1 LSGATNGRQTSKSR
15 AGKEQSNPMKIWWI
29 FVHLITLSNC
39 LAQADSP
46 PRALPDARIVR
57 LTLDTQSVTVL
68 HLRPGYVSSV
78 RLPEDVSSV
87 VLGNP
92 GTFKAEHSESEPRL
106 VFLKPTTANRAET
119 NALITT
125 RTGREISLHLVS
137 AGNGDRAGAV
147 DFVLQYDLPHSFLL
161 GNSQSSFVIG
171 ETKSLVAEPLPSAVG
186 SNAPASRSQEP
197 LRPQRDPN
205 PHWQGKLLQVA
216 VGRITEKDQQ
226 MTVEF
231 SVLNASSKT
240 IELLPPQIQL
250 AGKSSEKHKKTVK
263 AAPVPIKDYTMT
275 IRRLLPGARADGVVV
290 FDRPSFKESR
300 EQMLLQVAQ
309 AEGVDQPVLVPVA
322 FVAPEGGSK

>member
-1 LSGATNGRQTSKSR
+1 
-15 AGKEQSNPMKIWWI
+15 MKICWI
-29 FVHLITLSNC
+29 FVHLITLSHC

-46 PRALPDARIVR
+46 PRVLPDTRIVR

-68 HLRPGYVSSV
+68 HLRPGYVTSV
-78 RLPEDVSSV
+78 RLPEEVSSV

-92 GTFKAEHSESEPRL
+92 GTFKAEHSEAEPRL

-125 RTGREISLHLVS
+125 RTGHEISLHLVS
-137 AGNGDRAGAV
+137 AENSDRTGAV
-147 DFVLQYDLPHSFLL
+147 DFVLQYDLPHGFLL
-161 GNSQSSFVIG
+161 GNSQPSFLIG
-171 ETKSLVAEPLPSAVG
+171 EAKSLVPQPLPSTVG
-186 SNAPASRSQEP
+186 SNAPAISTQEP
-197 LRPQRDPN
+197 LRPQHDPN

-216 VGRITEKDQQ
+216 VGQITEKDQQ

-250 AGKSSEKHKKTVK
+250 AGRSNEKHKKAVK
-263 AAPVPIKDYTMT
+263 AAPVPIKDYAMT
-275 IRRLLPGARADGVVV
+275 IRRLPAGARADVVVV

-322 FVAPEGGSK
+322 FVAPEGGSR

>member
-1 LSGATNGRQTSKSR
+1 
-15 AGKEQSNPMKIWWI
+15 MKICRI
-29 FVHLITLSNC
+29 FVHLITLSYC

-46 PRALPDARIVR
+46 PKILPEARIVR
-57 LTLDTQSVTVL
+57 LTLNTQSVTVL

-92 GTFKAEHSESEPRL
+92 GTFKAEHSEAEPRL
-106 VFLKPTTANRAET
+106 VFLKPTTASRAET

-125 RTGREISLHLVS
+125 RTGREISLHLLSTGSV
-137 AGNGDRAGAV
+137 DRTGAV

-171 ETKSLVAEPLPSAVG
+171 ETKSIVPEPLPNTVE
-186 SNAPASRSQEP
+186 SNAPATRTQEP
-197 LRPQRDPN
+197 VRPQRDPN
-205 PHWQGKLLQVA
+205 PHWRGKLLQVA

-250 AGKSSEKHKKTVK
+250 AGKSNEKHKKTVK
-263 AAPVPIKDYTMT
+263 ADPVPIKDYAMT
-275 IRRLLPGARADGVVV
+275 IRRLPPGARADGVVV
-290 FDRPSFKESR
+290 FNRPSFKESR

-322 FVAPEGGSK
+322 FVAPDGASR

>member
-1 LSGATNGRQTSKSR
+1 
-15 AGKEQSNPMKIWWI
+15 MKNCWI
-29 FVHLITLSNC
+29 FVHLITLSYC
-39 LAQADSP
+39 FAQADSP
-46 PRALPDARIVR
+46 PRDLPDARIVR
-57 LTLDTQSVTVL
+57 LTLDAQSVTVL

-92 GTFKAEHSESEPRL
+92 GTFKAEHSDAEPRL
-106 VFLKPTTANRAET
+106 VFLKPTTASRAET

-125 RTGREISLHLVS
+125 RTGHEISLHLVS
-137 AGNGDRAGAV
+137 AGNSDRTGAV
-147 DFVLQYDLPHSFLL
+147 DFILQYELPHGFLL

-171 ETKSLVAEPLPSAVG
+171 ETKSVVPEPLPSTVG
-186 SNAPASRSQEP
+186 NTPAISSPEP
-197 LRPQRDPN
+197 PRPQRDPN

-231 SVLNASSKT
+231 SVLNASPKT

-250 AGKSSEKHKKTVK
+250 AGKSNEKHKKTVK
-263 AAPVPIKDYTMT
+263 ADPVPIKDYTMT
-275 IRRLLPGARADGVVV
+275 IRRLPPGARADGVVV

-300 EQMLLQVAQ
+300 DQMLLQVAQ
-309 AEGVDQPVLVPVA
+309 AEGVDQPVLVPVP
-322 FVAPEGGSK
+322 FVAPEGETR

>member
-1 LSGATNGRQTSKSR
+1 
-15 AGKEQSNPMKIWWI
+15 MKICWI
-29 FVHLITLSNC
+29 FAHLITLSYC

-46 PRALPDARIVR
+46 PRVLPDARIVR
-57 LTLDTQSVTVL
+57 LTLDTQGVTVL

-92 GTFKAEHSESEPRL
+92 GTFKAEYSEAEPRL
-106 VFLKPTTANRAET
+106 VFLKPTTASRGET

-137 AGNGDRAGAV
+137 AGTSDRTGVV
-147 DFVLQYDLPHSFLL
+147 DFVLQYDLPHSILL

-171 ETKSLVAEPLPSAVG
+171 ETKSVVPEPLPRTVG
-186 SNAPASRSQEP
+186 SNAPATSSQAP
-197 LRPQRDPN
+197 LIPQRDPN

-231 SVLNASSKT
+231 SVFNASSKT

-250 AGKSSEKHKKTVK
+250 AGTSNEKHKKTVK
-263 AAPVPIKDYTMT
+263 ADPVPIKDYTMT
-275 IRRLLPGARADGVVV
+275 MRRLPPGARADGVIV

-322 FVAPEGGSK
+322 FVAPDGGSR

>member
-1 LSGATNGRQTSKSR
+1 
-15 AGKEQSNPMKIWWI
+15 MKICWI
-29 FVHLITLSNC
+29 FVHLITLSYC
-39 LAQADSP
+39 VAQTDSP
-46 PRALPDARIVR
+46 PRLLPDARIVR

-92 GTFKAEHSESEPRL
+92 GTFKAEHSEAEPRL
-106 VFLKPTTANRAET
+106 VFLKPTTASRAET

-125 RTGREISLHLVS
+125 RTGHEISLHLVS
-137 AGNGDRAGAV
+137 VGNSDRTGAV

-161 GNSQSSFVIG
+161 GNSQSTFVIG
-171 ETKSLVAEPLPSAVG
+171 ETKSVVPDPLPSAVG
-186 SNAPASRSQEP
+186 SNAPATSTQEP
-197 LRPQRDPN
+197 VRPQRDPN

-216 VGRITEKDQQ
+216 VGRTTEKDQQ

-250 AGKSSEKHKKTVK
+250 AGKSNEKHKKALK
-263 AAPVPIKDYTMT
+263 AEPVPIKDYTMT
-275 IRRLLPGARADGVVV
+275 IRRLSPGARADGVVV

-322 FVAPEGGSK
+322 FVAPEGETR

>member
-1 LSGATNGRQTSKSR
+1 
-15 AGKEQSNPMKIWWI
+15 MKICWI
-29 FVHLITLSNC
+29 FVHLITLSYC
-39 LAQADSP
+39 VAQTDSP
-46 PRALPDARIVR
+46 PRLLPDARIVR

-92 GTFKAEHSESEPRL
+92 GTFKAEHSEAEPRL
-106 VFLKPTTANRAET
+106 VFLKPTTASRAET

-125 RTGREISLHLVS
+125 RTGHEISLHLVS
-137 AGNGDRAGAV
+137 VGNSDRTGAV

-161 GNSQSSFVIG
+161 GNSQSTFVIG
-171 ETKSLVAEPLPSAVG
+171 ETKSVVPEPSPSTVG
-186 SNAPASRSQEP
+186 SNAPATSTQEP
-197 LRPQRDPN
+197 VRPQRDPN

-250 AGKSSEKHKKTVK
+250 AGKSNEKHKKALK
-263 AAPVPIKDYTMT
+263 AEPVPIKDYTMT
-275 IRRLLPGARADGVVV
+275 IRRLPPGARADGVVV

-322 FVAPEGGSK
+322 FVAPEGETR

>member
-1 LSGATNGRQTSKSR
+1 
-15 AGKEQSNPMKIWWI
+15 MKICWI
-29 FVHLITLSNC
+29 FVHLITLSYC

-46 PRALPDARIVR
+46 PRGLPDARIVR
-57 LTLDTQSVTVL
+57 LILDTQSVTVL
-68 HLRPGYVSSV
+68 HLRPAYVSSV

-92 GTFKAEHSESEPRL
+92 GTFKAEHSEAEPRL
-106 VFLKPTTANRAET
+106 VFLKPTTTRRAET

-125 RTGREISLHLVS
+125 RTGHEISLHLVS
-137 AGNGDRAGAV
+137 AGNSDRAGAV
-147 DFVLQYDLPHSFLL
+147 DFVLQYELPRSFLL

-171 ETKSLVAEPLPSAVG
+171 ETKSVVPEPLPSTVG
-186 SNAPASRSQEP
+186 SNAPATSTQEP
-197 LRPQRDPN
+197 VRPQRDPN

-216 VGRITEKDQQ
+216 VERITERDQQ

-250 AGKSSEKHKKTVK
+250 AGKSNEKHKKTVK
-263 AAPVPIKDYTMT
+263 ADPVPIKDYTMT
-275 IRRLLPGARADGVVV
+275 IRRLPPGARADGVVV

-322 FVAPEGGSK
+322 FVAPAGGSR

>member
-1 LSGATNGRQTSKSR
+1 
-15 AGKEQSNPMKIWWI
+15 MKICWI
-29 FVHLITLSNC
+29 FVHLITLCYC

-92 GTFKAEHSESEPRL
+92 GTFKAEHSEAEPRL
-106 VFLKPTTANRAET
+106 VFLKPTTASRAET

-125 RTGREISLHLVS
+125 RTGHEISLHLVS
-137 AGNGDRAGAV
+137 AGNSDRTVAV
-147 DFVLQYDLPHSFLL
+147 DFVLQYDLPHTFLL

-171 ETKSLVAEPLPSAVG
+171 ETKSVVPEPSPRTVG
-186 SNAPASRSQEP
+186 SNAPAISTQEP

-216 VGRITEKDQQ
+216 VGRITQKDQQ
-226 MTVEF
+226 MTLEF

-240 IELLPPQIQL
+240 IELLPPQIQI
-250 AGKSSEKHKKTVK
+250 AGTTKGKHKKKTVK
-263 AAPVPIKDYTMT
+263 ADPVPIKDYTMT
-275 IRRLLPGARADGVVV
+275 LRRLPPGARADGVVV

-300 EQMLLQVAQ
+300 EHTLLQVAQ

-322 FVAPEGGSK
+322 FVAPEGETR

>member
-1 LSGATNGRQTSKSR
+1 
-15 AGKEQSNPMKIWWI
+15 MKICWI
-29 FVHLITLSNC
+29 FVHLITLSYC

-46 PRALPDARIVR
+46 PRVLPDARIVR

-92 GTFKAEHSESEPRL
+92 GTFKAEHSEADPRL

-125 RTGREISLHLVS
+125 RTGHEISLHLVS
-137 AGNGDRAGAV
+137 AGNSERTGAV

-171 ETKSLVAEPLPSAVG
+171 ETKSVVPELLPSTLG
-186 SNAPASRSQEP
+186 NTPAISTPEP
-197 LRPQRDPN
+197 PRPQRDPN

-231 SVLNASSKT
+231 SVLNASPKT

-250 AGKSSEKHKKTVK
+250 AGKSNEKHKKTVK
-263 AAPVPIKDYTMT
+263 ADPVPIKDYTMT
-275 IRRLLPGARADGVVV
+275 IRRLPPGARADGVVV

-300 EQMLLQVAQ
+300 EQMLLQIAQ

-322 FVAPEGGSK
+322 FVAPEGETR

>member
-1 LSGATNGRQTSKSR
+1 MRSC
-15 AGKEQSNPMKIWWI
+15 WI
-29 FVHLITLSNC
+29 FAYLITLSYC
-39 LAQADSP
+39 LAQTDSP
-46 PRALPDARIVR
+46 PKVLPDARIVR

-68 HLRPGYVSSV
+68 HLRPGYISSV

-92 GTFKAEHSESEPRL
+92 GTFKAEHSEAEPRL
-106 VFLKPTTANRAET
+106 VFLKPITASPAET

-137 AGNGDRAGAV
+137 VGSSDRTGAV
-147 DFVLQYDLPHSFLL
+147 DFVLQYDLPHTLLL

-171 ETKSLVAEPLPSAVG
+171 PTKSLAPEPLPSTVG
-186 SNAPASRSQEP
+186 GNAPATRIQEP
-197 LRPQRDPN
+197 IRPQRDPN

-216 VGRITEKDQQ
+216 VGRVTEKDQQ

-250 AGKSSEKHKKTVK
+250 AGRSNDKHKKTVK
-263 AAPVPIKDYTMT
+263 ADPVPIKDYTIT
-275 IRRLLPGARADGVVV
+275 IRRLPPGATADGVVV

-322 FVAPEGGSK
+322 FVAPDGEAR

>member
-1 LSGATNGRQTSKSR
+1 
-15 AGKEQSNPMKIWWI
+15 MKICWI
-29 FVHLITLSNC
+29 FVHLITLSYC

-46 PRALPDARIVR
+46 PRILPDARIVR

-78 RLPEDVSSV
+78 RLPEDVISV

-92 GTFKAEHSESEPRL
+92 STFKAEHSEAEPRL
-106 VFLKPTTANRAET
+106 VFLKPTTASRAET

-125 RTGREISLHLVS
+125 RTGHEISLHLVS
-137 AGNGDRAGAV
+137 AGNSERTGAV

-171 ETKSLVAEPLPSAVG
+171 ETKSVVPEPLPSTVG
-186 SNAPASRSQEP
+186 STPAISTPEP

-205 PHWQGKLLQVA
+205 PLWQGKLLQVA

-250 AGKSSEKHKKTVK
+250 AGKSNEKHKKTVK
-263 AAPVPIKDYTMT
+263 ADPVPIKDYTMT
-275 IRRLLPGARADGVVV
+275 IRRLPPGARADGVVV

-322 FVAPEGGSK
+322 FVAPEGETR

>member
-1 LSGATNGRQTSKSR
+1 
-15 AGKEQSNPMKIWWI
+15 MKICWI
-29 FVHLITLSNC
+29 FVHLITLSYC

-46 PRALPDARIVR
+46 PRVLPDARIVR

-92 GTFKAEHSESEPRL
+92 STFKAEHSEAEPRL
-106 VFLKPTTANRAET
+106 VFLKPTTASRAET

-125 RTGREISLHLVS
+125 RTGHEISLHLVS
-137 AGNGDRAGAV
+137 AGNSERTGAV

-171 ETKSLVAEPLPSAVG
+171 ETKSVVPEPLPSTVG
-186 SNAPASRSQEP
+186 NTPAISTPEP
-197 LRPQRDPN
+197 PRPQRDPN

-231 SVLNASSKT
+231 SVLNASPKT

-250 AGKSSEKHKKTVK
+250 AGKSNEKHKKTVK
-263 AAPVPIKDYTMT
+263 ADPVPIKDYTMT
-275 IRRLLPGARADGVVV
+275 IRRLPPGARADGVVV

-322 FVAPEGGSK
+322 FVAPEGETR

>member
-1 LSGATNGRQTSKSR
+1 
-15 AGKEQSNPMKIWWI
+15 MKICWI
-29 FVHLITLSNC
+29 FVHLITLSYC

-46 PRALPDARIVR
+46 PTVLPDARIVR
-57 LTLDTQSVTVL
+57 LTLDAPSVTVL

-92 GTFKAEHSESEPRL
+92 GTFKAEHSEAEPRL
-106 VFLKPTTANRAET
+106 VFLKPTTASRAET

-125 RTGREISLHLVS
+125 RTGHEISLHLVS
-137 AGNGDRAGAV
+137 AGNSDRTGAV
-147 DFVLQYDLPHSFLL
+147 DFMLQYELPHGFLL

-171 ETKSLVAEPLPSAVG
+171 ETKSVVPEPLPNTVG
-186 SNAPASRSQEP
+186 SNAPATSTQEP

-216 VGRITEKDQQ
+216 IGQITEKDQQ

-250 AGKSSEKHKKTVK
+250 AGTSKEKHKKTVK
-263 AAPVPIKDYTMT
+263 ADPVPIKDYKMT
-275 IRRLLPGARADGVVV
+275 IRRLPPGARADGVVV

-309 AEGVDQPVLVPVA
+309 AEGADQPVLVPVA
-322 FVAPEGGSK
+322 FVAPEGGSR

>member
-1 LSGATNGRQTSKSR
+1 
-15 AGKEQSNPMKIWWI
+15 MKICWI
-29 FVHLITLSNC
+29 FVHLITLSYC
-39 LAQADSP
+39 FSQADSP

-57 LTLDTQSVTVL
+57 LTLDTQSITVL

-92 GTFKAEHSESEPRL
+92 GTFKAEHSEAEPRL
-106 VFLKPTTANRAET
+106 VFLKPTTASRAET

-125 RTGREISLHLVS
+125 RTGHEISLHLVS
-137 AGNGDRAGAV
+137 AGDSDRTVAV
-147 DFVLQYDLPHSFLL
+147 DFVLRYDLPHTFLL

-171 ETKSLVAEPLPSAVG
+171 ETKNVVPEPLPSAVG
-186 SNAPASRSQEP
+186 INTPATSTQEP
-197 LRPQRDPN
+197 VGPQRDPN

>member
-1 LSGATNGRQTSKSR
+1 
-15 AGKEQSNPMKIWWI
+15 MKICWI
-29 FVHLITLSNC
+29 FVHLITLSYC
-39 LAQADSP
+39 LAQADSA
-46 PRALPDARIVR
+46 PRVLPEARIVR
-57 LTLDTQSVTVL
+57 MTLDTQSVAVL

-92 GTFKAEHSESEPRL
+92 RTFKAEHSEAEPRL
-106 VFLKPTTANRAET
+106 VFLKPTTSSRAET

-125 RTGREISLHLVS
+125 RTGHEISLHLVS
-137 AGNGDRAGAV
+137 AGNSDRSGAV
-147 DFVLQYDLPHSFLL
+147 DFVLQYDLPRTFLL
-161 GNSQSSFVIG
+161 GNSQSSFVVS
-171 ETKSLVAEPLPSAVG
+171 ETKSLVPEPLPSTVG
-186 SNAPASRSQEP
+186 SNPSATNTQEP

-250 AGKSSEKHKKTVK
+250 AGKSNEKHKKTVK
-263 AAPVPIKDYTMT
+263 ADPVPIKDYTIS
-275 IRRLLPGARADGVVV
+275 IRRLPRGARADGVVV

-300 EQMLLQVAQ
+300 EQMLLRVAQ

-322 FVAPEGGSK
+322 FVAPEGGSR

>member
-1 LSGATNGRQTSKSR
+1 
-15 AGKEQSNPMKIWWI
+15 MKICWI
-29 FVHLITLSNC
+29 FVHLITLSYC
-39 LAQADSP
+39 LAQVDSH
-46 PRALPDARIVR
+46 PRVLPDARIVR
-57 LTLDTQSVTVL
+57 LTLDTQRVTVL

-92 GTFKAEHSESEPRL
+92 GTFKAEHSEAEPRL
-106 VFLKPTTANRAET
+106 VFLKPTTTGRAET

-125 RTGREISLHLVS
+125 RPGHEISLHLVS
-137 AGNGDRAGAV
+137 AGNSDRAGAV
-147 DFVLQYDLPHSFLL
+147 DFVLHYDLPRSFLL

-171 ETKSLVAEPLPSAVG
+171 ETKSVVPEPLPGTVG
-186 SNAPASRSQEP
+186 SNARATSAQEP
-197 LRPQRDPN
+197 LRPQPDPN

-216 VGRITEKDQQ
+216 IGRITEKDQH

-250 AGKSSEKHKKTVK
+250 AGTSKEKYKKTVK
-263 AAPVPIKDYTMT
+263 ADPVSIKDYTMT
-275 IRRLLPGARADGVVV
+275 IRRLPPGARADGVVV
-290 FDRPSFKESR
+290 FDRPSFKESG

>member
-1 LSGATNGRQTSKSR
+1 
-15 AGKEQSNPMKIWWI
+15 MKICWI
-29 FVHLITLSNC
+29 FVHLITLSYC
-39 LAQADSP
+39 LAQVDSP
-46 PRALPDARIVR
+46 PRVLPEARIVR
-57 LTLDTQSVTVL
+57 LTLDPQSVTIL
-68 HLRPGYVSSV
+68 HLQPGYVTSV

-92 GTFKAEHSESEPRL
+92 GTFKAEHSEAEPRL
-106 VFLKPTTANRAET
+106 VFLKPTTSNRAET

-125 RTGREISLHLVS
+125 RTGHEISLHLVS
-137 AGNGDRAGAV
+137 AVNSDRTGAV
-147 DFVLQYDLPHSFLL
+147 DFVLQFDLPRTFLL

-171 ETKSLVAEPLPSAVG
+171 ETKSVVTEPLPSNVE
-186 SNAPASRSQEP
+186 SNTPATSTQEP
-197 LRPQRDPN
+197 LRPPHDPN

-231 SVLNASSKT
+231 SVLNGSAKT

-250 AGKSSEKHKKTVK
+250 ASKSNEKHKEKVK
-263 AAPVPIKDYTMT
+263 ADPVPIKDYTMT
-275 IRRLLPGARADGVVV
+275 IRRLPPGARADGVVV

-309 AEGVDQPVLVPVA
+309 AEGVDQPVLVPVP
-322 FVAPEGGSK
+322 FVAPEGETR

>member
-1 LSGATNGRQTSKSR
+1 
-15 AGKEQSNPMKIWWI
+15 MKICWI
-29 FVHLITLSNC
+29 FIHFITLSYC
-39 LAQADSP
+39 FAQVDSP
-46 PRALPDARIVR
+46 PRVLPEARIVR

-92 GTFKAEHSESEPRL
+92 GTFKAEHSEAEPRL
-106 VFLKPTTANRAET
+106 VFLKPTTASRAET

-125 RTGREISLHLVS
+125 RTGHEISLHLVS
-137 AGNGDRAGAV
+137 AGNSDRTGAV

-161 GNSQSSFVIG
+161 GASQSSFVIG
-171 ETKSLVAEPLPSAVG
+171 ETKSLVPEPLPSTVG
-186 SNAPASRSQEP
+186 RNAPATSTQEP
-197 LRPQRDPN
+197 VRPQRDPN
-205 PHWQGKLLQVA
+205 PRWQGKLLQVA

-250 AGKSSEKHKKTVK
+250 AGKSNEKHKKTVK
-263 AAPVPIKDYTMT
+263 ADPVPIKDYTMT
-275 IRRLLPGARADGVVV
+275 IRRLPPGARADGVVV
-290 FDRPSFKESR
+290 FDRPSFKEFR

-322 FVAPEGGSK
+322 FVAPEGETR

>member
-1 LSGATNGRQTSKSR
+1 
-15 AGKEQSNPMKIWWI
+15 MKICWV
-29 FVHLITLSNC
+29 FVHLIMLSYC
-39 LAQADSP
+39 LAQADSS
-46 PRALPDARIVR
+46 PRVLPDARILR
-57 LTLDTQSVTVL
+57 LTLDPQNVTVL

-106 VFLKPTTANRAET
+106 VFLKPTTASRGET

-137 AGNGDRAGAV
+137 SGNSDRSGAV
-147 DFVLQYDLPHSFLL
+147 DFVLQYDLPHSVLL
-161 GNSQSSFVIG
+161 GASQSSFVIG
-171 ETKSLVAEPLPSAVG
+171 ETRNLVPEPLPRSVSSNTSATTSEEV
-186 SNAPASRSQEP
+186 
-197 LRPQRDPN
+197 LKPQHDPN
-205 PHWQGKLLQVA
+205 PHWQGKQLQVA

-226 MTVEF
+226 MTLEF
-231 SVLNASSKT
+231 SVRNASSKT

-250 AGKSSEKHKKTVK
+250 AGTSNEKHKKAVK
-263 AAPVPIKDYTMT
+263 ADPLPIKEYTIT
-275 IRRLLPGARADGVVV
+275 DRRLPPGARADGVVV

-309 AEGVDQPVLVPVA
+309 AEDVDQPVLVPVA
-322 FVAPEGGSK
+322 FVAPEGGSR

>member
-1 LSGATNGRQTSKSR
+1 
-15 AGKEQSNPMKIWWI
+15 MKICWI
-29 FVHLITLSNC
+29 FVHLITLSYC
-39 LAQADSP
+39 VAQADSP
-46 PRALPDARIVR
+46 SRVLPDARIVR
-57 LTLDTQSVTVL
+57 LTLDTQSVTIL

-92 GTFKAEHSESEPRL
+92 GTFKAEHSEAEPRL
-106 VFLKPTTANRAET
+106 VFLKPTTASRAET

-137 AGNGDRAGAV
+137 AGNSDRPGAV
-147 DFVLQYDLPHSFLL
+147 DFVLQYDLPHSVLL
-161 GNSQSSFVIG
+161 GASQSSFVIG
-171 ETKSLVAEPLPSAVG
+171 ETKSLVPEPLPSTAG
-186 SNAPASRSQEP
+186 SNPLATSTQEP
-197 LRPQRDPN
+197 VRPQRDPN

-216 VGRITEKDQQ
+216 VGRITERDQQ

-250 AGKSSEKHKKTVK
+250 AGTSNEKHKKTVK
-263 AAPVPIKDYTMT
+263 ADPVPVKDYTMT
-275 IRRLLPGARADGVVV
+275 IRRLPPGARADGVVV

-322 FVAPEGGSK
+322 FVATEGGSR

>member
-1 LSGATNGRQTSKSR
+1 MRSC
-15 AGKEQSNPMKIWWI
+15 WI
-29 FVHLITLSNC
+29 VVHLITLSYC
-39 LAQADSP
+39 LAQTGSP
-46 PRALPDARIVR
+46 PRVLPDARIVR

-92 GTFKAEHSESEPRL
+92 GTFKAEHSEAEPRL
-106 VFLKPTTANRAET
+106 VFLKPITASRAET

-137 AGNGDRAGAV
+137 VGSSDRTGAV
-147 DFVLQYDLPHSFLL
+147 DFVLQYDLPHTFLL

-171 ETKSLVAEPLPSAVG
+171 PTKSLVPEPLPSTVG
-186 SNAPASRSQEP
+186 SNAPATRIQEP
-197 LRPQRDPN
+197 IRPQRDPN

-250 AGKSSEKHKKTVK
+250 AGGSNDKHKKTVK
-263 AAPVPIKDYTMT
+263 ADPLPIKDYTMT
-275 IRRLLPGARADGVVV
+275 IRRLPPGAIADAVVV

-322 FVAPEGGSK
+322 FVAPDGETR

>member
-1 LSGATNGRQTSKSR
+1 MR
-15 AGKEQSNPMKIWWI
+15 ICWI
-29 FVHLITLSNC
+29 FVHLITLSYC

-46 PRALPDARIVR
+46 PRVLADARILR
-57 LTLDTQSVTVL
+57 LTLDPQSVTVL

-87 VLGNP
+87 VLGNS
-92 GTFKAEHSESEPRL
+92 GTFKAEHSEAEPRL
-106 VFLKPTTANRAET
+106 VFLKPTTASRAET

-125 RTGREISLHLVS
+125 RTGHEISLHLVS
-137 AGNGDRAGAV
+137 AGNSDRTGAV

-161 GNSQSSFVIG
+161 GNSPSSFVIG
-171 ETKSLVAEPLPSAVG
+171 ETKSVVLEPLPSTVG
-186 SNAPASRSQEP
+186 SDPSSTSAQEFA
-197 LRPQRDPN
+197 RPRRDPN

-216 VGRITEKDQQ
+216 VGRITQKDQQ

-250 AGKSSEKHKKTVK
+250 AGKSNDKHKKTVK
-263 AAPVPIKDYTMT
+263 ADPVPIRDYTIT
-275 IRRLLPGARADGVVV
+275 IRRLPPGTRADGVVV

-322 FVAPEGGSK
+322 FVAPEGETK